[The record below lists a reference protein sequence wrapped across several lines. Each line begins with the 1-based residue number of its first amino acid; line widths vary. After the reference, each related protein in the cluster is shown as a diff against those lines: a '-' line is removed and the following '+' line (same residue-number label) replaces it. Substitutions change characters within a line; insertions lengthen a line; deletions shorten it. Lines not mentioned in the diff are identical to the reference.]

1 MIESGFVFTQI
12 STANLDLH
20 TKGLGSARNPPK
32 RLGLIMDFM
41 FFVIFFVF
49 FSMFFMFFVF
59 FVVFRVW
66 IVFFWR
72 FVQIGDTYIKTRRR
86 CNIYYGEIF

>member
-1 MIESGFVFTQI
+1 
-12 STANLDLH
+12 
-20 TKGLGSARNPPK
+20 
-32 RLGLIMDFM
+32 MDFM
-41 FFVIFFVF
+41 FFVMFFVF
-49 FSMFFMFFVF
+49 FSMFFVF

-86 CNIYYGEIF
+86 CN